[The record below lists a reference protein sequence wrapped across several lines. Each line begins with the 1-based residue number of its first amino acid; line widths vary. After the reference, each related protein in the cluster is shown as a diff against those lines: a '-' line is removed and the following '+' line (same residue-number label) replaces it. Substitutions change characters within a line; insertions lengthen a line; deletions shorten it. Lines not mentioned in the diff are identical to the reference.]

1 MKNTGI
7 TLLLLLI
14 VKMGMSQ
21 FLIDAEIR
29 PRAEFRHGY
38 KLLPEPGVVAANF
51 ISQRTR
57 LNFKYTHSRFNVGIS
72 LQDVRVWG
80 DEQLYSS
87 TGVFGDKASIE
98 MKEGWIEIF
107 AGKHNTFKLGRQFF
121 SYEDERLMA
130 RRNWNQNAITY
141 DAFLYKF
148 SKNDLKLHVGLSVNN
163 NKENVFGGDY
173 NLYDEIIYL
182 DTITNTLITQK
193 VSISSRIQSLNF
205 LYLSKVLN
213 EKAHL
218 SFFALAT
225 GFQKPETKGTIYIK
239 GTYGLFL
246 KYTPGKFGMRS
257 SLYYQNGKNKIG
269 QNVSAYMFNFCGN
282 FAFDPFLLKAGLD
295 YISGQDAMNENE
307 NYQDKDHFFDI
318 FYGSRH
324 KYYGLMDYFSNMRI
338 ATANGGLVDLYG
350 GLKCKLSDNFDL
362 SLDYHYFSLQNRVSD
377 PTAENEINKSL
388 KKALASELDLAFGI
402 KIINEVKISGGFS
415 FLLPTESLEK
425 IQEVVPGSSKFA
437 YWGWLMLTAKPVLF
451 SNYK

>member
-1 MKNTGI
+1 MKKFGI

-14 VKMGMSQ
+14 VKIGLSQ
-21 FLIDAEIR
+21 LSIDAEIR
-29 PRAEFRHGY
+29 PRGEYRYGY
-38 KLLPEPGVVAANF
+38 KLLPEPDVVAANF

-57 LNFKYTHSRFNVGIS
+57 LNINYSYSKFNVGIS

-98 MKEGWIEIF
+98 MKEGWIELL
-107 AGKHNTFKLGRQFF
+107 AGKHNAFKIGRQFF
-121 SYEDERLMA
+121 SYEDARLLA
-130 RRNWNQNAITY
+130 KRNWNQNALAY

-148 SKNDLKLHVGLSVNN
+148 SKNDLKLHVGLSINN

-205 LYLSKVLN
+205 LYLSKALN
-213 EKAHL
+213 EKSHL

-225 GFQKPETKGTIYIK
+225 GFQKPDTKGTIYIK
-239 GTYGLFL
+239 GTYGLFF
-246 KYTPGKFGMRS
+246 KYAPENFGMRTGI
-257 SLYYQNGKNKIG
+257 YYQNGKNKIG

-282 FAFDPFLLKAGLD
+282 FTFDPFSVEAGLD
-295 YISGQDAMNENE
+295 YISGQDALNENE
-307 NYQDKDHFFDI
+307 NYKNKDHFFDI
-318 FYGSRH
+318 FYGARH
-324 KYYGLMDYFSNMRI
+324 KYYGFMDYFSNMRI
-338 ATANGGLVDLYG
+338 ATDNGGLVDFYC
-350 GLKCKLSDNFDL
+350 GLKYKLSDKSDL

-377 PTAENEINKSL
+377 PTVEGEMN
-388 KKALASELDLAFGI
+388 KALNKALGSELDLVFGI
-402 KIINEVKISGGFS
+402 KIFKEVKISGGFS

-425 IQEVVPGSSKFA
+425 IQGVEPGSSKFA
-437 YWGWLMLTAKPVLF
+437 YWGWIMLTARPTLF
-451 SNYK
+451 SSSQ

>member
-1 MKNTGI
+1 MKKFGI
-7 TLLLLLI
+7 TLILLLI
-14 VKMGMSQ
+14 VKIGLSQ
-21 FLIDAEIR
+21 FLINAEIR

-38 KLLPEPGVVAANF
+38 KLLPEPGVLTANF

-57 LNFKYTHSRFNVGIS
+57 LNFKYSHSRFIVGIS

-87 TGVFGDKASIE
+87 TGVFGDKASVE
-98 MKEGWIEIF
+98 MREGWIELLT
-107 AGKHNTFKLGRQFF
+107 AKHNTFKLGRQFF

-130 RRNWNQNAITY
+130 RRNWNQNALTY

-163 NKENVFGGDY
+163 NKENIFGGDY

-182 DTITNTLITQK
+182 DTVTNTLITQK
-193 VSISSRIQSLNF
+193 ISISSRIQSLNF
-205 LYLSKVLN
+205 LYLSKALN

-225 GFQKPETKGTIYIK
+225 GFQKPETKSTIYIK
-239 GTYGLFL
+239 GTYGLFF
-246 KYTPGKFGMRS
+246 KYSPGKFGMRI

-269 QNVSAYMFNFCGN
+269 QVVSAYMFNFCGN
-282 FAFDPFLLKAGLD
+282 FAFDPFSLNAGLD
-295 YISGQDAMNENE
+295 YISGQDVLNQNES
-307 NYQDKDHFFDI
+307 YQNKDHFFDI
-318 FYGSRH
+318 FYGARH
-324 KYYGLMDYFSNMRI
+324 KYYGLMDYFSNMRL

-350 GLKCKLSDNFDL
+350 GLKYKLSDKFDL
-362 SLDYHYFSLQNRVSD
+362 SLDYHYFSLQNRVLD

-388 KKALASELDLAFGI
+388 KKTLASELDLALGI
-402 KIINEVKISGGFS
+402 KIFKEVNLSGGFS

-425 IQEVVPGSSKFA
+425 IQNIEPDNSKFA
-437 YWGWLMLTAKPVLF
+437 YWGWIMLTVKPTLF
-451 SNYK
+451 NQ